1 MIGVRFIDGSYKEFD
16 VNYLDLVNIAREDG
30 CSFDINNIALQT
42 NDNHMIFFN
51 KILWIKNIE
60 S

>member
-16 VNYLDLVNIAREDG
+16 VNYQDLFNIAREDG
-30 CSFDINNIALQT
+30 SSFDINKIVLQT